1 MYLAQVQ
8 VEGPLNLKIPH
19 YVVESLY
26 RKQYWLRLENGTN
39 NIILNNAYNLLNKKK
54 T

>member
-8 VEGPLNLKIPH
+8 VEGPLNLKKTH

-26 RKQYWLRLENGTN
+26 RIQYWLRLKNGTN
-39 NIILNNAYNLLNKKK
+39 NIILNNAYNFVKQEKP
-54 T
+54 